1 MNIIAYAFKD
11 LKSQKMRTMLGI
23 FGVSISIFLLTT
35 VSFLTDTVS
44 YAYVDYLTS
53 DSANIDFH
61 IYTRYISDSEQQ
73 QDWNFNYNELI
84 DKIKASPVADEL
96 NAYMPRYETTFSTN
110 VTDSSYT
117 FVDFVAL
124 NVTYEKQVGYGKINS
139 VGYDFET
146 NGIPQGNCAISTD
159 IASILN
165 VNIGDII
172 NISRSRYSN
181 GSADPNTYMNLTI
194 CAVFSHS
201 MKFYPEFSNIVLID
215 IKDLA
220 YVLGLPNEPDVYYEG
235 RANNLYI
242 TFKNADLRYDVRNID
257 KSIKDVQTIGGEIQ
271 LAISYGYWVYMPKLT
286 WLEYAQYITMFFSI
300 VFVFIGL
307 ISMLIAGILI
317 SGILSTSVEEKIR
330 EFGIFRCLG
339 GRKAFNLKL
348 VLITGLWI
356 CLLGTIS
363 GVIGSW
369 VFVSQGVVRILNYI
383 LNNTDLL
390 GDYFSGT
397 VRFVAQPSSV
407 ILSFII
413 GVSVSLIVSITPALK
428 VMRMPI
434 VQAINPYRKEE
445 NIHKLVRDQTVN
457 SKLIM
462 IGLLLAGNGS
472 FIFFIIPRLALSMQI
487 SALVTAFLVILLVFL
502 IGLTMAGLGLM
513 PLLLRFWI
521 YIFTP
526 TARRLMSIIRVS
538 IFRHHRR
545 NNSTILMFCL
555 SFSFVIFTSS
565 MINIML
571 TQVSAMEEFQSGS
584 PLVLYRRWGADLNTP
599 TVDLQAQ
606 LMQVEGIEKTS
617 AVIANPNQ
625 LSEIYAD
632 GNKVFNAEIGDYIYL
647 KSSDIT
653 IYGVDENY
661 VETVYSQYINF
672 KEGNI
677 ITSFEK
683 IFNGSN
689 TCIISQALSEDLSLH
704 LGDQVRM
711 TFIRGDEQSIEIFEI
726 VGVASKLAGFSRF
739 RETGRFGYGNGVLI
753 SAENY
758 INYMSIPSPAWV
770 YKIYI
775 DLRDDFMNVNGAKI
789 VEHEI
794 KDLLGDEWSFQ
805 ITNVIED
812 AEFMKNTFMY
822 VEIGLQVI
830 MSFTIVICMFG
841 LFSSSYSSILER
853 KREVGIL
860 RALGS
865 RKDGI
870 SKLFTVES
878 LIILLASGSTGAIVG
893 YVTAVLLSENMTL
906 FTESP
911 RLLSIPYTS
920 LTILFGIAVLVM
932 LIGMRILL
940 KRVKKQNLIEIFRAT
955 T

>member
-1 MNIIAYAFKD
+1 MNIVAYAFKD
-11 LKSQKMRTMLGI
+11 LKSQKMRTILGI

-44 YAYVDYLTS
+44 YAYVDFLTS

-61 IYTRYISDSEQQ
+61 IYTRWVNDQDQQ
-73 QDWNFNYNELI
+73 LDWDFKYNELI
-84 DKIKASPVADEL
+84 DQIKASPVADEI
-96 NAYMPRYETTFSTN
+96 NGYMPRYEDSFTVN
-110 VTDSSYT
+110 VTESYYT
-117 FVDFVAL
+117 YVDFIAL
-124 NVTYEKQVGYGKINS
+124 NVSYEKQIGYGKINS
-139 VGYDFET
+139 PGYDFET
-146 NGIPQGNCAISTD
+146 SGIPQGNCAISLD
-159 IASILN
+159 LASLLN

-181 GSADPNTYMNLTI
+181 GSANPNSYMNLTI
-194 CAVFSHS
+194 CAIFSHQ
-201 MKFYPEFSNIVLID
+201 MKFYPNFDHIVLID
-215 IKDLA
+215 IKDLS
-220 YVLGLPNEPDVYYEG
+220 YTLGLPDEPDTYYEG

-242 TFKNADLRYDVRNID
+242 TLKNADLKYDVRNVD
-257 KSIKDVQTIGGEIQ
+257 KSIKEVQAIGGEIQ
-271 LAISYGYWVYMPKLT
+271 LAISYGYWVYMPKLS

-317 SGILSTSVEEKIR
+317 SGILSTSVEERIR

-348 VLITGLWI
+348 VLVTGLWI

-363 GVIGSW
+363 GVVGSW
-369 VFVSQGVVRILNYI
+369 LFVSQGIVRGLNYV

-390 GDYFSGT
+390 GNYFTGT
-397 VRFVAQPSSV
+397 IRFVAQPTSV
-407 ILSFII
+407 ILSFVI
-413 GVSVSLIVSITPALK
+413 GISVSLIVSITPAVK

-472 FIFFIIPRLALSMQI
+472 FIFFIIPRLALSMQM
-487 SALVTAFLVILLVFL
+487 SALATAFLVILLVFL

-521 YIFTP
+521 YVFTP
-526 TARRLMSIIRVS
+526 TAKKLMSIIRVS

-565 MINIML
+565 MLNIML

-599 TVDLQAQ
+599 NVDLQAQ

-625 LSEIYAD
+625 LSEIYSD
-632 GNKVFNAEIGDYIYL
+632 GEKVFDAEIGDYIYL

-661 VETVYSQYINF
+661 LETVYSQFIQF
-672 KEGNI
+672 KEGEVQ
-677 ITSFEK
+677 TSFEK

-689 TCIISQALSEDLSLH
+689 TCIISQALSEELSLH

-726 VGVASKLAGFSRF
+726 VGVASKLTGFPRF
-739 RETGRFGYGNGVLI
+739 RETGRFGMGNGVLI

-775 DLRDDFMNVNGAKI
+775 DLRTDYMNADGAKE
-789 VEHEI
+789 VEQEI
-794 KDLLGDEWSFQ
+794 KSLLGDEWSFS
-805 ITNVIED
+805 IANVIED
-812 AEFMKNTFMY
+812 AQFMKNTFMY

-853 KREVGIL
+853 KREIGIL

-893 YVTAVLLSENMTL
+893 YTTAALLSENMTL

-911 RLLSIPYTS
+911 RLLTIPYMS
-920 LTILFGIAVLVM
+920 LAILFGIAVLVM
-932 LIGMRILL
+932 LIGMKILL